1 MAGELTL
8 LEASKGLD
16 SVFQRAVI
24 ETFVSTNRLFQLLPF
39 RNISGGHDGI
49 LMESELPTVS
59 TRGVNEAY
67 TRSHGKFDEIVQA
80 LKIYGGDIGID
91 PFIMRTKGQ
100 EQATRQIG
108 LKVKAI
114 ANNWLLD
121 FFKGDAAADPR
132 DMDGLQN
139 RITGANLIANDGA
152 SDALSMIK
160 LDEAIAQTHRPTHLL
175 MGREMSLYLT
185 QAARITTSGIGG
197 ANIDR
202 TADEFGNQ
210 ILSYNGLEVVVV
222 TDAADAD
229 VVLPFTE
236 TGDSTSIYVVG
247 FGDEG
252 IEGIQNGTIEPR
264 SLGEDNTTPR
274 EDTRIEWYS
283 NFQIQHPRSVTRLSN
298 IENIAAVV

>member
-24 ETFVSTNRLFQLLPF
+24 ETFVSTNRLFQILPF
-39 RNISGGHDGI
+39 RSISGGHDGI

-139 RITGANLIANDGA
+139 RITGANLVSNTSSAG
-152 SDALSMIK
+152 LSMMS
-160 LDEAIAQTHRPTHLL
+160 LDTAIAQTHRPTALL
-175 MGREMSLYLT
+175 MNRALT
-185 QAARITTSGIGG
+185 LRITEAARSTATLVGG
-197 ANIDR
+197 ANITR

-210 ILSYNGLEVVVV
+210 ILRYNGLEVVAV

-236 TGDSTSIYVVG
+236 GTSQSSIYVVG

-283 NFQIQHPRSVTRLSN
+283 NFQIQHPRSVTRLQL
-298 IENIAAVV
+298 ITDAAAIA